1 MTNELTTVKD
11 GELRADGRLIISKT
25 EKPNAWLEV
34 ERVGRVRIRGEK
46 YPRSINYGDYAK
58 LMTFYGAQERMV
70 KDRKHIM
77 VVLSDGSAINTA
89 DITSL
94 ELADEEKLMPKLANV
109 PADIRNLPT
118 AQILLSLDGK
128 VMSTNPTRT
137 EIMGIDDQDFYLA
150 MAHYREEDGK
160 REYITELDLI
170 PEALEM
176 TPMDEPGYEPMI
188 IQTYRYG
195 IPQRDL
201 SIKKGPNSQ
210 K

>member
-1 MTNELTTVKD
+1 MTNALATAKD

-25 EKPNAWLEV
+25 EKPNAWVEV
-34 ERVGRVRIRGEK
+34 ERMGALRIRGEK
-46 YPRSINYGDYAK
+46 GTRAIPYGDYAK
-58 LMTFYGAQERMV
+58 LMTFYGTQERMI

-77 VVLSDGSAINTA
+77 VVLSDGSAVNTA

-94 ELADEEKLMPKLANV
+94 DLFDSTSTMPKLANV

-118 AQILLSLDGK
+118 VQILLSLDGK
-128 VMSTNPTRT
+128 IISTNPTRPK
-137 EIMGIDDQDFYLA
+137 IMAIDDQDFYLA
-150 MAHYREEDGK
+150 QVHYREQDGK

-176 TPMDEPGYEPMI
+176 TPMDEPGYEPVIM
-188 IQTYRYG
+188 QTYHYG

-201 SIKKGPNSQ
+201 SIKK
-210 K
+210 